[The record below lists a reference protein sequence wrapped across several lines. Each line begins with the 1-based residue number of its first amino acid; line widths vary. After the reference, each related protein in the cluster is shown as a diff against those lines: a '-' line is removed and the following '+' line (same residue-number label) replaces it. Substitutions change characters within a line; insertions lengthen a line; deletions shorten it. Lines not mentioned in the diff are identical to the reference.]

1 MQDKNLAGL
10 QETSLSPSPFFR
22 PLYRDCG
29 DTSKGS
35 SLRARVVYREFVNSG
50 HRTDEETFREESHHL
65 GDEYLE
71 DLQELTTKVIG
82 EKQ

>member
-1 MQDKNLAGL
+1 MAGL